1 MCTLPR
7 NTLDSKMF
15 LETAWKFELL
25 PQIPMV
31 LIPWLPLAY
40 IDGRKSGWLFNI
52 SAGIAAV
59 VWSRSSSIEDCC
71 RCSALVMHAFCCNI
85 AFSAGAV
92 PADEAVAGRFFA
104 VLSSVK
110 AFCLT
115 SARVVVEDD
124 SCGA

>member
-1 MCTLPR
+1 
-7 NTLDSKMF
+7 MF
-15 LETAWKFELL
+15 LETTWKFELL

-71 RCSALVMHAFCCNI
+71 LCSALVMLALCCNLLT

-92 PADEAVAGRFFA
+92 PADGAVPGRFFA
-104 VLSSVK
+104 VPSSVR
-110 AFCLT
+110 AFLLP